1 MCMQYGG
8 GCWYVCCSGYSGGG
22 KEKVPIITITIT
34 TTTTSLTTNTTKITT
49 ITTTISWSKLTL
61 LQQPSQ
67 SSSPP
72 KLCHNYHQYP
82 SIKITTIPTTKE
94 TPSSSTPTTI
104 TPATLTTDFTATIT
118 IFKRMGMVFVVFVVV
133 GYWWC
138 GDGPSLMVV
147 VAVVVIIV
155 VVLTDFVRVAFVI
168 VVGVL

>member
-1 MCMQYGG
+1 MYMQYGG

-82 SIKITTIPTTKE
+82 SIKITTTIPTSKE
-94 TPSSSTPTTI
+94 TPRSSTPTTI
-104 TPATLTTDFTATIT
+104 TSATLTTDFTATIT
-118 IFKRMGMVFVVFVVV
+118 ILKRMGMVFVVFVVV

-138 GDGPSLMVV
+138 GDVEVV
-147 VAVVVIIV
+147 MDHHWWWW
-155 VVLTDFVRVAFVI
+155 LQW
-168 VVGVL
+168 